1 MDRLGSGVWVSDNFQ
16 IFALID
22 NPPPK
27 TRVMVEVMLGLELGF
42 CPVKVVSG
50 VPGGGNYFLRG
61 SIPQLSTETWETGDR
76 LASYHLLHGF

>member
-1 MDRLGSGVWVSDNFQ
+1 
-16 IFALID
+16 
-22 NPPPK
+22 
-27 TRVMVEVMLGLELGF
+27 MVKVMLGLELGF

-61 SIPQLSTETWETGDR
+61 SIPQLSTETRATGDR